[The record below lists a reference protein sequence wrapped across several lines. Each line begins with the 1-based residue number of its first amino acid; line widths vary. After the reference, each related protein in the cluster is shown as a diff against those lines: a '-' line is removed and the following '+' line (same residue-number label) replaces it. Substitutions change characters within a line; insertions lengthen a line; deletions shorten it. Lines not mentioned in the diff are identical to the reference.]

1 MKKFLLLLSVLFV
14 VSCSKDAEPIK
25 YTLTTTVSPADSGT
39 INPNGGT
46 VDEGQQISV
55 TAAPAGEYVFDKW
68 TGAASGTNKTVSVIM
83 DSDKSVTSN
92 FVKKK
97 YNLTINTVGEGTIS
111 QKVIKAGAATDYNS
125 GSEIEL
131 TATGDSPWS
140 FSEWTGDLTGNTNPK
155 EITLDNNKTVTAVFE
170 LLINSYKI
178 YVSSSSSA
186 DFNLTRKDRNGDVSG
201 NDPVLS
207 FNVGDQVTF
216 IIDTT
221 DFYLK
226 TKPGIDTGNK
236 IDVENNGMGNDS
248 IVWTPS
254 GVGTFYYQCVLHTE
268 MVGKITIKN

>member
-1 MKKFLLLLSVLFV
+1 MEILLYL
-14 VSCSKDAEPIK
+14 
-25 YTLTTTVSPADSGT
+25 
-39 INPNGGT
+39 
-46 VDEGQQISV
+46 Q
-55 TAAPAGEYVFDKW
+55 
-68 TGAASGTNKTVSVIM
+68 
-83 DSDKSVTSN
+83 
-92 FVKKK
+92 
-97 YNLTINTVGEGTIS
+97 
-111 QKVIKAGAATDYNS
+111 
-125 GSEIEL
+125 EILEL
-131 TATGDSPWS
+131 TNFRRNKIGISSS
-140 FSEWTGDLTGNTNPK
+140 F
-155 EITLDNNKTVTAVFE
+155 
-170 LLINSYKI
+170 NSYKI
-178 YVSSSSSA
+178 YVTSSSSA

>member
-1 MKKFLLLLSVLFV
+1 
-14 VSCSKDAEPIK
+14 VSCSKDAIK
-25 YTLTTTVSPADSGT
+25 YTLTTSVSPADSGT
-39 INPNGGT
+39 VNPKGGT
-46 VDEGQQISV
+46 VEEGQQVSV
-55 TAAPAGEYVFDKW
+55 TAVPAAEYVFDKW

-131 TATGDSPWS
+131 TAKGDSPWS

-178 YVSSSSSA
+178 YVTSSSSV
-186 DFNLTRKDRNGDVSG
+186 DFNLTGKDRNGDVSG
-201 NDPVLS
+201 NDPDLS

-216 IIDTT
+216 SIDAT

-226 TKPGIDTGNK
+226 TKPGTGTENQ
-236 IDVENNGMGNDS
+236 IDVENNGTGNGS
-248 IVWTPS
+248 IVWIPK
-254 GVGTFYYQCVLHTE
+254 GAGTFYYQCVLHTE
-268 MVGKITIKN
+268 MVGTITIKN

>member
-1 MKKFLLLLSVLFV
+1 M
-14 VSCSKDAEPIK
+14 SCSKDAIK
-25 YTLTTTVSPADSGT
+25 YTLTTYVSPADSGT
-39 INPNGGT
+39 VNPKGGT
-46 VDEGQQISV
+46 VEEGQQVSV
-55 TAAPAGEYVFDKW
+55 TAVPAAEYVFDKW

-178 YVSSSSSA
+178 YVTSSSSV
-186 DFNLTRKDRNGDVSG
+186 DFNLTGKDRNGDVSG
-201 NDPVLS
+201 NDPDLS

-216 IIDTT
+216 SIDAT

-226 TKPGIDTGNK
+226 TKPGTGIENQ
-236 IDVENNGMGNDS
+236 IDVENNGTGNGS
-248 IVWTPS
+248 IVWIPK
-254 GVGTFYYQCVLHTE
+254 VAGTFYYQCVLHTE
-268 MVGKITIKN
+268 MVGTITIKN